1 MKKTLVVVLTLFFA
15 SSIFSAAS
23 AKDCSEFNR
32 ITNWKGYSDCKKV
45 ISGKG
50 SLEKRTG
57 NFFGNINKK
66 YKDLRKN
73 VPETGSATWKK
84 LKNEN

>member
-1 MKKTLVVVLTLFFA
+1 MKKTLVVILTLFFA

-50 SLEKRTG
+50 SLE
-57 NFFGNINKK
+57 
-66 YKDLRKN
+66 
-73 VPETGSATWKK
+73 
-84 LKNEN
+84 